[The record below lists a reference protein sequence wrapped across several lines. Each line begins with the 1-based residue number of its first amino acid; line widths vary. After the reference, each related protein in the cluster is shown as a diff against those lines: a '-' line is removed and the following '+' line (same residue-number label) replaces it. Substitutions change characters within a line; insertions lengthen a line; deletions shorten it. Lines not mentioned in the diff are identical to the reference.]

1 MARGNTQDIIVVTG
15 TPGTGKTTLA
25 KTLARATDAKYVSI
39 TQYVADR
46 KLYRALDRQRRTKIV
61 DQAKTRRT
69 LKRALADMRAPV
81 VVDSHLSEGIV
92 PAQMVRL
99 AIVLRC
105 HPRILEARLRA
116 KKWASRKIRENVLAE
131 ILDSCLT
138 AAVAYY
144 GARKVIQIDTSH
156 KNLRHCV
163 DLARKALSG
172 KRSSRGVKIDWLAR
186 LEKEH
191 VLDRYLR

>member
-1 MARGNTQDIIVVTG
+1 MIVVTG

-25 KTLARATDAKYVSI
+25 KSLARATDAKYVSI

-46 KLYRALDRQRRTKIV
+46 KLHRALDRQRHTKII
-61 DQAKTRRT
+61 DQAKTRRS

-105 HPRILEARLRA
+105 HPRILEARLRS

-138 AAVAYY
+138 TAVAYY
-144 GARKVIQIDTSH
+144 GARKVLQIDTSH
-156 KNLRHCV
+156 KNLRHCM
-163 DLARKALSG
+163 DLARSALSRKG
-172 KRSSRGVKIDWLAR
+172 SRRGIKVDWLAR